1 MLTLFLARRTC
12 DRDVQTLL
20 HSRSFLAANG
30 PWFHAVPQGQSPCL
44 RSRCAASSVA
54 DGPWRW
60 DQPLRLSVSVS
71 TQADRWH
78 HEGVQHAASS
88 PAQTAQVR
96 SAPAGFGN
104 AGFNRA
110 SPQIDHGTKTSVA
123 AKWNEEDLADVP
135 FERVIGALCDH
146 ARRRRVP
153 MAASWDAPPITR
165 SFILSEH
172 ETPPEQ
178 RAVAPMVLNRPC
190 AERGAQRAAERH
202 QRHPPLASAS
212 FPASAGPFAGCGDI
226 FDKFNYAATY
236 AAATL
241 ISEAAE
247 RGGTDPLSPCRCAL
261 HAPSFPRLLP
271 LDAFS
276 GFAMRSIRV

>member
-1 MLTLFLARRTC
+1 MFTLFLARRTC
-12 DRDVQTLL
+12 DRDVRRQTLL

-30 PWFHAVPQGQSPCL
+30 PWFHAVPQGQGKPCL
-44 RSRCAASSVA
+44 RSRCAASRVA

-88 PAQTAQVR
+88 PAQTAPVR
-96 SAPAGFGN
+96 SAPAGF

-110 SPQIDHGTKTSVA
+110 SHPQIDHGTKTYSVA
-123 AKWNEEDLADVP
+123 AKWNEVDLADEELSAQELRGVP

-146 ARRRRVP
+146 ARRHRVP

-172 ETPPEQ
+172 ETPP
-178 RAVAPMVLNRPC
+178 RA
-190 AERGAQRAAERH
+190 
-202 QRHPPLASAS
+202 
-212 FPASAGPFAGCGDI
+212 
-226 FDKFNYAATY
+226 T
-236 AAATL
+236 
-241 ISEAAE
+241 
-247 RGGTDPLSPCRCAL
+247 GGRTDGTQSSVC
-261 HAPSFPRLLP
+261 
-271 LDAFS
+271 
-276 GFAMRSIRV
+276 